1 MAPNQGPSRPQR
13 SYPNEERLRR
23 MATEGMDVSLESQ
36 HYLDKYFGCEGIW
49 LDKGELEI
57 LQTKETGFVGRML
70 SIFR

>member
-1 MAPNQGPSRPQR
+1 
-13 SYPNEERLRR
+13 